1 MELAECIR
9 RDRAT
14 REFTDRTVDRAT
26 VEALIDSARRAGS
39 GHNRQP
45 WTFVA
50 VSDPDR
56 RSRLAEFGSYTTP
69 LRNAPLGIVIAVD
82 GSDSRHRHEHDVFD
96 CGRAAQNLMLAAT
109 DRGLGTCPQGF
120 GDREGAHEFLGL
132 PRGKR
137 VLMGFA
143 VGHPAEEP
151 ADTIEGVDKAEE
163 LHHPGRRPVEELLHW
178 ERYEGEYTG
187 GGPG

>member
-14 REFTDRTVDRAT
+14 REFAERAVDRST
-26 VEALIDSARRAGS
+26 VEALVDSARRAGS

-50 VSDPDR
+50 VRDPDR
-56 RSRLAEFGSYTTP
+56 RMELAEFGSYTTP
-69 LRNAPLGIVIAVD
+69 LRNAPLGIVVAVD
-82 GSDSRHRHEHDVFD
+82 ESDSHYRHEHNVFD

-132 PRGKR
+132 PEGTR

-143 VGHPAEEP
+143 VGHPAAEES
-151 ADTIEGVDKAEE
+151 DTIEGVDKDEE
-163 LHHPGRRPVEELLHW
+163 LHHPGRRPVEDLLHW
-178 ERYEGEYTG
+178 ERYEDEDEDEDE
-187 GGPG
+187 

>member
-14 REFTDRTVDRAT
+14 REFADRDVDRST
-26 VEALIDSARRAGS
+26 VEALIDAARRAGS

-45 WTFVA
+45 WTFLA
-50 VSDPDR
+50 VTDPER
-56 RSRLAEFGSYTTP
+56 REGLAGFGSYTTP
-69 LRNAPLGIVIAVD
+69 LRNAALGIVIAVD
-82 GSDSRHRHEHDVFD
+82 ESDTRYRHEHNVFD

-120 GDREGAHEFLGL
+120 GDRQGAHEFLGL
-132 PRGKR
+132 PEETR

-143 VGHPAEEP
+143 VGHPAEEESNE
-151 ADTIEGVDKAEE
+151 IEGVPKDEE
-163 LHHPGRRPVEELLHW
+163 LHHPGRKPVEEVLHRG
-178 ERYEGEYTG
+178 RYGGE
-187 GGPG
+187 

>member
-1 MELAECIR
+1 MELTECIR

-14 REFTDRTVDRAT
+14 REFADRQVDHPT
-26 VEALIDSARRAGS
+26 VERLVDHARRAGS

-56 RSRLAEFGSYTTP
+56 RRELADFGSYTTP
-69 LRNAPLGIVIAVD
+69 LRNAPLGIVVAVD
-82 GSDSRHRHEHDVFD
+82 ESDSRYRHEHNVFD

-109 DRGLGTCPQGF
+109 VEGLGTVPQGF

-132 PRGKR
+132 PGDKR

-143 VGHPAEEP
+143 VGHPAEEESG
-151 ADTIEGVDKAEE
+151 TIEGVAKEDE
-163 LHHPGRRPVEELLHW
+163 LHHSGRKPVDDLLHW
-178 ERYEGEYTG
+178 ERYGSG
-187 GGPG
+187 

>member
-1 MELAECIR
+1 MELTECIR
-9 RDRAT
+9 YDRAT
-14 REFTDRTVDRAT
+14 REFEDRRIDRST
-26 VEALIDSARRAGS
+26 VEVLIDAARRAGS

-50 VSDPDR
+50 VTDPDR
-56 RSRLAEFGSYTTP
+56 KAELATFGSYTTP

-82 GSDSRHRHEHDVFD
+82 ESDTRYRHEHNVFD

-120 GDREGAHEFLGL
+120 RDRESAHEFLGL
-132 PRGKR
+132 PEGTR

-143 VGHPAEEP
+143 VGHPAEEESGE
-151 ADTIEGVDKAEE
+151 IEGVAKDEE
-163 LHHPGRRPVEELLHW
+163 LHHPGRKAVGEILHW
-178 ERYEGEYTG
+178 ERYGGE
-187 GGPG
+187 

>member
-14 REFTDRTVDRAT
+14 REFADEGIGRST
-26 VEALIDSARRAGS
+26 VEALIDAARRAGS

-45 WTFVA
+45 RTFVA
-50 VSDPDR
+50 VGDPDR
-56 RSRLAEFGSYTTP
+56 RTELAEFGSYTTP
-69 LRNAPLGIVIAVD
+69 LRNAAPGIVIAVD
-82 GSDSRHRHEHDVFD
+82 ESDSRYRHEHNAFD
-96 CGRAAQNLMLAAT
+96 CGRAARNLVLAAT

-132 PRGKR
+132 PEEPR

-143 VGHPAEEP
+143 AGHPAEAESG
-151 ADTIEGVDKAEE
+151 TIEGAPKDEE
-163 LHHPGRRPVEELLHW
+163 LNHPGRKPVAEVLHW
-178 ERYEGEYTG
+178 ERYGGE
-187 GGPG
+187 

>member
-9 RDRAT
+9 SDRAT
-14 REFTDRTVDRAT
+14 REFADRSVDRETA
-26 VEALIDSARRAGS
+26 EALVDSARRAGS

-50 VSDPDR
+50 VTDPGR
-56 RSRLAEFGSYTTP
+56 RLELAEFGSYTTP
-69 LRNAPLGIVIAVD
+69 LRNAPMGFVIAVD
-82 GSDSRHRHEHDVFD
+82 ESDSRYRHEHNVFD

-120 GDREGAHEFLGL
+120 GDREGVHEFLEL
-132 PRGKR
+132 PEETR

-143 VGHPAEEP
+143 VGYPAEEA
-151 ADTIEGVDKAEE
+151 ADTIEGVDKDEE
-163 LHHPGRRPVEELLHW
+163 LHHPGRRSVGEVLHW
-178 ERYEGEYTG
+178 ERYDGE
-187 GGPG
+187 